1 MDVLT
6 YGNRSEDSYLGW
18 LTFLCSAIALH
29 VCQITFEHHPGVV
42 YKNSGAWV
50 FLQPDFCQ
58 LINVCC

>member
-1 MDVLT
+1 MYLLMAIALRIL
-6 YGNRSEDSYLGW
+6 NLGW
-18 LTFLCSAIALH
+18 LTFLCYAIALH
-29 VCQITFEHHPGVV
+29 VCQITFEHPPGVV

>member
-1 MDVLT
+1 MYLLMAIALRIL
-6 YGNRSEDSYLGW
+6 NLGW
-18 LTFLCSAIALH
+18 LTFLCYAIALH